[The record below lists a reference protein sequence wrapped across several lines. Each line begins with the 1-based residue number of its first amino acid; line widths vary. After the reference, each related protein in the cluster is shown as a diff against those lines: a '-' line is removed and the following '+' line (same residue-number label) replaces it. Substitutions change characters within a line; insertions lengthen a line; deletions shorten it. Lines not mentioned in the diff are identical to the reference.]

1 MNQEQIRD
9 KVKVRLDF
17 SLEEAR
23 ALDFG
28 IAGTLE
34 SEKMLHGIYN
44 SNAELIGQARK
55 GAMRLRQAITRA
67 LDPTYD
73 KEKKDEYVQRMQALT
88 GNRAKNT
95 WKPWSEEEKAYL
107 LESDE
112 PLVDI
117 AIALGRTFRGV
128 KEMRKK
134 LSKRRRSKAG
144 SENRG

>member
-1 MNQEQIRD
+1 MKPKQET
-9 KVKVRLDF
+9 VVRLAF

-34 SEKMLHGIYN
+34 SEKMLGAIYN
-44 SNAELIGQARK
+44 SQDKLIGQARK

-67 LDPTYD
+67 LDPAYQR
-73 KEKKDEYVQRMQALT
+73 EHKDEYVARMQALSEP
-88 GNRAKNT
+88 RAENT
-95 WKPWSEEEKAYL
+95 WKPWSDEEKAYL

-112 PLVDI
+112 HLIDI
-117 AIALGRTFRGV
+117 ALSLGRTFRGV

-134 LSKRRRSKAG
+134 LARRQKKR
-144 SENRG
+144 

>member
-1 MNQEQIRD
+1 MKQKE
-9 KVKVRLDF
+9 KVVVRLAF

-34 SEKMLHGIYN
+34 SEKMLGAIYN
-44 SNAELIGQARK
+44 SQDQLIGQARK

-67 LDPTYD
+67 LDPEYNRHT
-73 KEKKDEYVQRMQALT
+73 KDEYVARMQALSSPK
-88 GNRAKNT
+88 AKNT
-95 WKPWSEEEKAYL
+95 WRPWTDEEKAYL

-112 PLVDI
+112 HLIDI
-117 AIALGRTFRGV
+117 ALHLGRTFRGV

-134 LSKRRRSKAG
+134 LARRQKEKAG
-144 SENRG
+144 